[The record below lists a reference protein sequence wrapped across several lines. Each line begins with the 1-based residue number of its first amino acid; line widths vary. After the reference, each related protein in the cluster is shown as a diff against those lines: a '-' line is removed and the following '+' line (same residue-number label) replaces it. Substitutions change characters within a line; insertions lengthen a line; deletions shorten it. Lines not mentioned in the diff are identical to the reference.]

1 GGVQMG
7 RKRRA
12 YSDEFKAEAIRL
24 IRRGDKTIAQIAR
37 ELGIRADL
45 LRTWNQQA
53 DGPVGLAR
61 PEATDPPGHVESDEV
76 RRLKRE
82 LEIVRQERD
91 FLKKAAA
98 YFAKQSP

>member
-1 GGVQMG
+1 MG

-12 YSDEFKAEAIRL
+12 YSHEFKAEAVRL
-24 IRRGDKTIAQIAR
+24 LRDSGRPVSQVAR
-37 ELGIRADL
+37 ELGVRADV
-45 LRTWNQQA
+45 LRAWKQQG
-53 DGPVGLAR
+53 DGVLGLAS
-61 PEATDPPGHVESDEV
+61 EAAAESGGSIESEEV

-98 YFAKQSP
+98 YFAKESR

>member
-1 GGVQMG
+1 MG

-12 YSDEFKAEAIRL
+12 YSDEFKAEAIRS
-24 IRRGDKTIAQIAR
+24 IRQGDKTIAQVAR

-45 LRTWNQQA
+45 LRSWKQQA
-53 DGPVGLAR
+53 EGQVGLVRAN
-61 PEATDPPGHVESDEV
+61 ATDAAGHVESEEV